1 MVPFSVIDLSV
12 DGLGLGGSRA
22 HVQHLTG
29 QYTVSLECFF
39 YLDGWRCARILA
51 LLLPGFAVAEK
62 HQPIGLCRPEVK
74 RDGSRL
80 LRCPLAQCHV
90 RLWGVKGHGV

>member
-1 MVPFSVIDLSV
+1 MVPFSIIDLFV
-12 DGLGLGGSRA
+12 D
-22 HVQHLTG
+22 VQVSIKHLNSKK
-29 QYTVSLECFF
+29 VHL
-39 YLDGWRCARILA
+39 CARILA

-90 RLWGVKGHGV
+90 RLWGVKRHGV